1 MDAKQFFMKV
11 AEMRHAQK
19 AYFDTRSK
27 ETLEKAKTLER
38 EIDTEI
44 KRVNEMMQL
53 NLDL

>member
-19 AYFDTRSK
+19 AYFGTKTKDA
-27 ETLEKAKTLER
+27 LEKAKTLER

-44 KRVNEMMQL
+44 KRVNELKQL